1 MEEKQTITNNQLE
14 SELQSLRSKAT
25 IAKVL
30 TYGSGAA
37 MILCFITA
45 LIPLA
50 ILFLVLT
57 QVGGY
62 QLEKNSSKLKKLLSN
77 DVISGVI
84 KERWAMLWNI
94 TRGAKSSPAHG
105 VSVLL

>member
-37 MILCFITA
+37 MIL
-45 LIPLA
+45 
-50 ILFLVLT
+50 ILLRRGCASRGST
-57 QVGGY
+57 Q
-62 QLEKNSSKLKKLLSN
+62 
-77 DVISGVI
+77 
-84 KERWAMLWNI
+84 
-94 TRGAKSSPAHG
+94 KSE
-105 VSVLL
+105 